1 MNTDLVHLI
10 NHFKTRLENSE
21 NNWRAPLNI
30 LAYLSSHQAEYAEN
44 PDDYDLN
51 RSIGMFLADGT
62 YEEAYAEPFLI
73 KAVNENRDDEH
84 RLPLLRAMA
93 KVFESI
99 GDIER
104 ECLVLHAACEHSYLV
119 MDLKNLALSL
129 LRLGREEEASKIADE
144 VLSHFE
150 EFSKEKARELD
161 REVTQLIW
169 PNRVI
174 CSRFGEL
181 AHFLDVYIKMRKLGL
196 TPKVKAILTTQ
207 PEWISNRALL
217 QYWQEQ
223 HSDEITI
230 LTDPQEVAEAEETYE
245 GCDLHTDLVRL
256 TNDRVLHINWASI
269 AVWNLWESSGRGPL
283 LKLRD
288 DHREIGY
295 EWLHR
300 RGMPRDAWFV
310 ALHVREAGYH
320 GEQETG
326 WIGNIHRDSQI
337 EDYFPALEAITQR
350 GGWVVRIGDPS
361 MTPLPPMDQVID
373 YAVAEERAEELDV
386 FFCAAAKFML
396 ATSSGPLP
404 VANVF
409 GTPLL
414 AANLIPPG
422 DNSYSSK
429 DVFIHKHLRRR
440 ATGEYLNAQEIIT
453 PPLRIMQS
461 PRGFSDRDLEVI
473 DNTPDD
479 IRDAAEEMMMR
490 MEGAFEMTKQDQDDL
505 NRYREMNDYPGISS
519 RSTVATSFLRRHRFL
534 IE

>member
-104 ECLVLHAACEHSYLV
+104 ECLVLEAACEHSYLV

-169 PNRVI
+169 PNQVI

-217 QYWQEQ
+217 QYWEEQ

-230 LTDPQEVAEAEETYE
+230 LTDPQEVAEAEETYN
-245 GCDLHTDLVRL
+245 GCNLLADFVRLPDGRALHT
-256 TNDRVLHINWASI
+256 NWGSI

-320 GEQETG
+320 RETAKG

-409 GTPLL
+409 GTPLQ

-429 DVFIHKHLRRR
+429 DVFIHKNLRRR

-490 MEGAFEMTKQDQDDL
+490 MEGTFEMTKQDQDNL

-519 RSTVATSFLRRHRFL
+519 RSMVATSFLRRHRFL